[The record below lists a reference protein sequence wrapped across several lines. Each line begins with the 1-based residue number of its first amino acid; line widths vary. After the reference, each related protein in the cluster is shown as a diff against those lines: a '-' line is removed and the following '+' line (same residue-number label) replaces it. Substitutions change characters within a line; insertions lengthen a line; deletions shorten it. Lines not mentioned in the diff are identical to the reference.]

1 LILYV
6 LQNLMSEDYIQWSK
20 IIKMMQNNVRK
31 YNHGANSVVL
41 TVTSTVDIFVKE
53 IFKIVDW

>member
-1 LILYV
+1 
-6 LQNLMSEDYIQWSK
+6 MSEDYIQWSK